1 MSAPI
6 VVQYVIVRGD
16 LLKALKWPVGAVIA
30 QACHACSAVMH
41 LYHDDP
47 STVEYVKNLD
57 SMHKIV
63 LEVRTRLDLERM
75 TGVCVCWDSWE
86 GSSPITRSYILMKL
100 NVITV

>member
-1 MSAPI
+1 MSAPM
-6 VVQYVIVRGD
+6 VQYVVVRGD

-75 TGVCVCWDSWE
+75 TGVYV
-86 GSSPITRSYILMKL
+86 GTHGRG
-100 NVITV
+100 VHR

>member
-1 MSAPI
+1 M
-6 VVQYVIVRGD
+6 VQYVVVRGD

-30 QACHACSAVMH
+30 QACHACSAIMH

-63 LEVRTRLDLERM
+63 LEVRTRLDLEGM
-75 TGVCVCWDSWE
+75 TGVCVL
-86 GSSPITRSYILMKL
+86 GLMGGEFTDKKEL
-100 NVITV
+100 HLDEIKCNNSVT